1 MVSQAIEILITTVET
16 GLIHKKNKKLLY
28 LLAISVFIAS
38 CSKEDESISPRLTAY
53 NESVVSYF
61 EEIALGFEFGNASE
75 ITRRWEGN
83 MKIFI
88 GGQPTPELLTETN
101 RIVDEIN
108 GLCTTGFEI
117 ELVSDSLQSNF
128 YIYFGSGDSYARIF
142 PSLSDLIFS
151 NLGLFSVFWDG
162 SNVLSRG
169 YMYVD
174 VYRANFT
181 EQKHLLREELTQSLG
196 LAKDSYLYPESIFQ
210 QSFTTKTTEYAPIDR
225 DLIRLL
231 YHPEM
236 KIGLGRDQV
245 DHLLRDILLA
255 EQ

>member
-1 MVSQAIEILITTVET
+1 MMRRFINKIN
-16 GLIHKKNKKLLY
+16 KNVIY
-28 LLAISVFIAS
+28 VLAVSVFIGS
-38 CSKEDESISPRLTAY
+38 CSDEAISPRLTAY

-61 EEIALGFEFGNASE
+61 KEIALGFELGNASE
-75 ITRRWEGN
+75 ITRRWGSD

-88 GGQPTPELLTETN
+88 GGHPTSELLTETN

-108 GLCTTGFEI
+108 DLSTTGFKIEI
-117 ELVSDSLQSNF
+117 VGDTLQSNF
-128 YIYFGSGDSYARIF
+128 YIYFGSGASYAQIF
-142 PSLSDLIFS
+142 PSLSSHVES
-151 NLGLFSVFWDG
+151 NWGLFTLFWDG
-162 SNVLSRG
+162 SNKFMRG

-174 VYRANFT
+174 VYRANLT

-210 QSFTTKTTEYAPIDR
+210 QSFSTKTTEYAPIDR

-231 YHPEM
+231 YHREM
-236 KIGLGRDQV
+236 KVGLNRDEV
-245 DHLLRDILLA
+245 DNLLRDILLA

>member
-1 MVSQAIEILITTVET
+1 MGKPLDRVMTIMKRRLIDNV
-16 GLIHKKNKKLLY
+16 NKKLIY
-28 LLAISVFIAS
+28 VLAVSVFIAS
-38 CSKEDESISPRLTAY
+38 CSKEDEAISPRLTPY

-61 EEIALGFEFGNASE
+61 KEVALGFEFGNASK

-83 MKIFI
+83 MKMFI
-88 GGQPTPELLTETN
+88 GGKPTTELLAETN

-108 GLCTTGFEI
+108 DLSTTEFKI
-117 ELVSDSLQSNF
+117 ELVGDTLQSNF
-128 YIYFGSGDSYARIF
+128 YIYFGSGASYARIF
-142 PSLSDLIFS
+142 PSLSSLVVS
-151 NLGLFSVFWDG
+151 NWGLFNIFWDG
-162 SNVLSRG
+162 SNKLSTG

-196 LAKDSYLYPESIFQ
+196 LARDSNLYPESIFQ
-210 QSFTTKTTEYAPIDR
+210 QSFSTKTTDYAPIDR

-231 YHPEM
+231 YHPKM
-236 KIGLGRDQV
+236 KVGLNRDEV
-245 DHLLRDILLA
+245 DNLLRDILLA